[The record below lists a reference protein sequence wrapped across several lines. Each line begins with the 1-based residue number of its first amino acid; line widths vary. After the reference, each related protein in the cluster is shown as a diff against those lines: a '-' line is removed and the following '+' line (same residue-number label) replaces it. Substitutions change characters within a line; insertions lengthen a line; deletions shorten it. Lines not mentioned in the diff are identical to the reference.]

1 MTDDPL
7 FDYYRNMDE
16 QEEAL
21 ERLPICEYCEERIQD
36 EFFYLIGDEIICER
50 CLNEQFRKDVEDYAD

>member
-7 FDYYRNMDE
+7 FDYYRHMDE

-21 ERLPICEYCEERIQD
+21 ERLPKCDYCDEHIQD
-36 EFFYLIGDEIICER
+36 GYFYLINDEVICER
-50 CLNEQFRKDVEDYAD
+50 CLNEHFRKDAEDYAY

>member
-7 FDYYRNMDE
+7 FDYYRHMDE

-21 ERLPICEYCEERIQD
+21 ERLPRCAYCDERIQD
-36 EFFYLIGDEIICER
+36 EFSKLSMMRSHADAASMKNLER
-50 CLNEQFRKDVEDYAD
+50 KLRIYAK